1 MKKDIIVIGSGLAG
15 MASAAYLAKE
25 GHKVK
30 IIEKNS
36 TYGGRLQTYNEKGFT
51 FDLGPSWYWMP
62 DLFESFFS
70 DFDRKASD
78 YYTLTRLDPGYRVY
92 FEDKEFFDVPESYEK
107 LKKNLEKIESG
118 SSDALDKF
126 LSDGKIKYEIA
137 VKKFIYKPS
146 LSPFEYI
153 RLDLIKHLGR
163 LAIFKPI
170 SKHIREF
177 FTDKRIIQMLE
188 FPGLLLGAK
197 PSKTPALYSLMN
209 YADIKLGTW
218 YPSGGIRSV
227 ATAVQSVASE
237 QGVEF
242 VYDEPIKKIHK
253 KDKSVF
259 EVISKNRSYEA
270 DIVIANADY
279 EHVETNLLDKKY
291 RNYSK
296 TYWNKRTMSPS
307 ALLFYIGIN
316 KKINIPHHCLFFDTN
331 FNSHVR
337 DIYDDPKWPEN
348 PLFYVSCTSKTDLD
362 VAPTGSEALFILIP
376 VAPDLTDVPAL
387 RDSYL
392 EKVLDRIEQKTGE
405 SIRSNVVLTRSYAHK
420 EFISDFNSFKGNA
433 YGLANTLFQTAFL
446 KPKIKNSRLSNLYYT
461 GQLTVPGPGMP
472 PALVSGKI
480 VAKQVMKDN
489 S

>member
-25 GHKVK
+25 GHRVKV
-30 IIEKNS
+30 IEKNS
-36 TYGGRLQTYNEKGFT
+36 TYGGRLQTYKEKGFT

-70 DFDRKASD
+70 DFNRKASD

-126 LSDGKIKYEIA
+126 LADGKIKYEIA

-170 SKHIREF
+170 SKHIRQF

-227 ATAVQSVASE
+227 ATAVQSVAVE

-242 VYDEPIKKIHK
+242 VFDEPIKKIHK

-259 EVISKNRSYEA
+259 EVISKNRSYDA

-291 RNYSK
+291 RNYSE

-307 ALLFYIGIN
+307 ALLFYIGLN

-348 PLFYVSCTSKTDLD
+348 PLFYVSCTSKTDVD

-376 VAPDLTDVPAL
+376 VAPDLTDEPAL
-387 RDSYL
+387 RDLYL
-392 EKVLDRIEQKTGE
+392 EQVLDRIEQKTGE
-405 SIRSNVVLTRSYAHK
+405 SIRSNVVLKRSYAHK

-446 KPKIKNSRLSNLYYT
+446 KPKIKNSRLSNFYYT

>member
-1 MKKDIIVIGSGLAG
+1 MKKRIIVIGSGLAG

-25 GHKVK
+25 GYSVKVL
-30 IIEKNS
+30 EKNE
-36 TYGGRLQTYNEKGFT
+36 TYGGRLQTYKEKGFT

-70 DFDRKASD
+70 DFGKKASD

-92 FEDKEFFDVPESYEK
+92 FEDKEFFDVPENYEK
-107 LKKNLEKIESG
+107 LKANLEKIEPGAAS
-118 SSDALDKF
+118 ALDEF
-126 LSDGKIKYEIA
+126 LKDAKIKYEIA

-170 SKHIREF
+170 SRHIREF

-227 ATAVQSVASE
+227 ATAVYNVAIE

-242 VYDEPIKKIHK
+242 VFDEPIEKIDK
-253 KDKSVF
+253 KDKTVF
-259 EVISKNRSYEA
+259 EVLSKKRPYEA
-270 DIVIANADY
+270 EIVIANADY

-296 TYWNKRTMSPS
+296 KYWDKRTMSPS
-307 ALLFYIGIN
+307 ALLFYLGIN

-331 FNSHVR
+331 FNTHVE
-337 DIYDDPKWPEN
+337 DIYDDPKWPDN
-348 PLFYVSCTSKTDLD
+348 PLFYVSCTSKTDSD
-362 VAPTGSEALFILIP
+362 VAPSESEALFILIP
-376 VAPDLTDVPAL
+376 VAPDLTDEAAL
-387 RDSYL
+387 RDKYL
-392 EKVLDRIEQKTGE
+392 QQVLDRIEKKTGE
-405 SIRSNVVLTRSYAHK
+405 SIRENIVLSRSYAHK

-480 VAKQVMKDN
+480 VANQIMKDN
-489 S
+489 A

>member
-25 GHKVK
+25 GHRVKV
-30 IIEKNS
+30 IEKNS
-36 TYGGRLQTYNEKGFT
+36 TYGGRLQTYKEKGFT

-70 DFDRKASD
+70 DFNRKASD

-126 LSDGKIKYEIA
+126 LADGKIKYEIA

-227 ATAVQSVASE
+227 ATAVQSVAVE

-242 VYDEPIKKIHK
+242 VYGEPIKKIHK

-259 EVISKNRSYEA
+259 EVISKNRSYDA

-291 RNYSK
+291 RNYSE

-307 ALLFYIGIN
+307 ALLFYIGLN

-348 PLFYVSCTSKTDLD
+348 PLFYVSCTSKTDID

-376 VAPDLTDVPAL
+376 VAPDLTDEPAL

-392 EKVLDRIEQKTGE
+392 EQVLDRIEQKTGE

>member
-25 GHKVK
+25 GHRVKV
-30 IIEKNS
+30 IEKNS
-36 TYGGRLQTYNEKGFT
+36 TYGGRLQTYKEKGFT

-70 DFDRKASD
+70 DFNRKASD

-227 ATAVQSVASE
+227 ATAVQSVAVE

-242 VYDEPIKKIHK
+242 VYGEPIKKIHK

-259 EVISKNRSYEA
+259 EVISKNRSYDA

-291 RNYSK
+291 RNYSE

-307 ALLFYIGIN
+307 ALLFYIGLN

-348 PLFYVSCTSKTDLD
+348 PLFYVSCTSKTDVD

-376 VAPDLTDVPAL
+376 VAPDLADEPAL

-392 EKVLDRIEQKTGE
+392 EQVLDRIEQKTGE

>member
-1 MKKDIIVIGSGLAG
+1 MKKRIIVIGSGLAG
-15 MASAAYLAKE
+15 MASAAYLAKA
-25 GHKVK
+25 GYRVKV
-30 IIEKNS
+30 IEKNM
-36 TYGGRLQTYNEKGFT
+36 TYGGRLQTYEEKGFT

-70 DFDRKASD
+70 DFDRKVSD
-78 YYTLTRLDPGYRVY
+78 YYSLTRLDPGYRVY
-92 FEDKEFFDVPESYEK
+92 FENREFFDVPENYEK
-107 LKKNLEKIESG
+107 LKINLEKIEPGASN
-118 SSDALDKF
+118 ALDAF
-126 LSDGKIKYEIA
+126 LDDAKKKYEIA

-146 LSPFEYI
+146 LSPFEYM

-170 SKHIREF
+170 SKHIRDF

-209 YADIKLGTW
+209 YADLKLGTW

-227 ATAVQSVASE
+227 ATAVHKLAVE
-237 QGVEF
+237 QGVDF
-242 VYDEPIKKIHK
+242 VFDEPIKKIHK
-253 KDKSVF
+253 KDKSTF
-259 EVISKNRSYEA
+259 EVLSDKASYESE
-270 DIVIANADY
+270 IVIANADY
-279 EHVETNLLDKKY
+279 EHVETNLLDNKY

-296 TYWNKRTMSPS
+296 SYWDKRTMSPS
-307 ALLFYIGIN
+307 ALIFYLGIN

-331 FNSHVR
+331 FNNHVKE
-337 DIYDDPKWPEN
+337 IYDDPKWPEN
-348 PLFYVSCTSKTDLD
+348 PLFYVSCTSKTDPD
-362 VAPTGSEALFILIP
+362 VAPPGNEALFILIP
-376 VAPDLTDVPAL
+376 VAPDLENESVS

-392 EKVLDRIEQKTGE
+392 EQVLDRIELATGE
-405 SIRSNVVLTRSYAHK
+405 SIKGNIVTSRSYAHK
-420 EFISDFNSFKGNA
+420 EFISDFNSYKGNA

-446 KPKIKNSRLSNLYYT
+446 KPKIKNNKLTNLYYT

-480 VAKQVMKDN
+480 VAKQIMEDN

>member
-1 MKKDIIVIGSGLAG
+1 MKKNIIVIGSGLAG

-25 GHKVK
+25 GHSVKV
-30 IIEKNS
+30 IEKNS
-36 TYGGRLQTYNEKGFT
+36 TYGGRLQTYKEKGFT

-70 DFDRKASD
+70 DFDKKASD

-92 FEDKEFFDVPESYEK
+92 FDDKEFFDVPENYQK
-107 LKKNLEKIESG
+107 LKNNLEKIEPG
-118 SSDALDKF
+118 SSDALDNF
-126 LSDGKIKYEIA
+126 LNDGKIKYEIA

-227 ATAVQSVASE
+227 ATAVHSVAVE

-259 EVISKNRSYEA
+259 EVLSKIRSYEA

-296 TYWNKRTMSPS
+296 TYWKKRTMSPS
-307 ALLFYIGIN
+307 ALLFYVGID

-331 FNSHVR
+331 FNTHVE

-376 VAPDLTDVPAL
+376 VAPDLTDKPAL
-387 RDSYL
+387 RDSYF
-392 EKVLDRIEQKTGE
+392 EQVLDRIERKTGE
-405 SIRSNVVLTRSYAHK
+405 SIKNNVVMSRSYAHK

-480 VAKQVMKDN
+480 VAKQVLKDN

>member
-1 MKKDIIVIGSGLAG
+1 MKKRIIVIGSGLAG

-25 GHKVK
+25 GHTVKVL
-30 IIEKNS
+30 EKNE
-36 TYGGRLQTYNEKGFT
+36 TYGGRLQTYKEKGFT

-70 DFDRKASD
+70 DFGKKPSD

-92 FEDKEFFDVPESYEK
+92 FEDEEFFDVPENYEK
-107 LKKNLEKIESG
+107 LKANLEKIEPGAAS
-118 SSDALDKF
+118 ALDEF
-126 LSDGKIKYEIA
+126 LKDAKIKYEIA
-137 VKKFIYKPS
+137 IKKFIYKPS

-170 SKHIREF
+170 SRHIREF
-177 FTDKRIIQMLE
+177 FTDKRIIQMFE

-227 ATAVQSVASE
+227 ATAVYNVAIE

-242 VYDEPIKKIHK
+242 VFNEPIKKIDK
-253 KDKSVF
+253 KDKTVF
-259 EVISKNRSYEA
+259 KVLSEKRSYESG
-270 DIVIANADY
+270 IVIANADY
-279 EHVETNLLDKKY
+279 EHVETNLLDTKY

-296 TYWNKRTMSPS
+296 KYWDKRTMSPS
-307 ALLFYIGIN
+307 ALLFYLGIN

-331 FNSHVR
+331 FNKHVE
-337 DIYDDPKWPEN
+337 DIYDDPKWPDN
-348 PLFYVSCTSKTDLD
+348 PLFYVSCTSKTDSD
-362 VAPTGSEALFILIP
+362 VAPSESEALFILIP
-376 VAPDLTDVPAL
+376 VAPDLTDEPAL
-387 RDSYL
+387 RDKYL
-392 EKVLDRIEQKTGE
+392 EQVLDRIERKTGE
-405 SIRSNVVLTRSYAHK
+405 SIRDNIVLSRSYAHK

-480 VAKQVMKDN
+480 VANQIMKDN

>member
-1 MKKDIIVIGSGLAG
+1 MKKRIIVIGSGLAG

-25 GHKVK
+25 GHSVKVL
-30 IIEKNS
+30 EKNE
-36 TYGGRLQTYNEKGFT
+36 TYGGRLQTYKEKGFT

-70 DFDRKASD
+70 DFGKKPSD

-92 FEDKEFFDVPESYEK
+92 FEDEEFFDVPENYEK
-107 LKKNLEKIESG
+107 LKANLEKIEPGAAS
-118 SSDALDKF
+118 ALDEF
-126 LSDGKIKYEIA
+126 LKDAKIKYEIA
-137 VKKFIYKPS
+137 IKKFIYKPS

-153 RLDLIKHLGR
+153 RLDLIKHVGR

-170 SKHIREF
+170 SRHIREF

-227 ATAVQSVASE
+227 ATAVYNVAIE

-242 VYDEPIKKIHK
+242 VFNEPIKKIDK
-253 KDKSVF
+253 KDKTVF
-259 EVISKNRSYEA
+259 KVLSEKRLYEA
-270 DIVIANADY
+270 EIVIANADY
-279 EHVETNLLDKKY
+279 EHVETNLLDTKY

-296 TYWNKRTMSPS
+296 KYWDKRTMSPS
-307 ALLFYIGIN
+307 ALLFYLGIN

-331 FNSHVR
+331 FNKHVE
-337 DIYDDPKWPEN
+337 DIYDDPKWPDN
-348 PLFYVSCTSKTDLD
+348 PLFYVSCTSKTDSD
-362 VAPTGSEALFILIP
+362 VAPSESEALFILIP
-376 VAPDLTDVPAL
+376 VAPDLNDEPAL
-387 RDSYL
+387 RDKYL
-392 EKVLDRIEQKTGE
+392 EQVLDRIERKTGE
-405 SIRSNVVLTRSYAHK
+405 SIRDNIVLSRSYAHK

-446 KPKIKNSRLSNLYYT
+446 NPKIKNSRLSNLYYT

-480 VAKQVMKDN
+480 VANQIMKDN

>member
-1 MKKDIIVIGSGLAG
+1 MKKRIIVIGSGLAG

-25 GHKVK
+25 GHTVKVL
-30 IIEKNS
+30 EKNE
-36 TYGGRLQTYNEKGFT
+36 TYGGRLQTYKEKGFT

-70 DFDRKASD
+70 DFGKKPSD

-92 FEDKEFFDVPESYEK
+92 FEDEEFFDVPENYEK
-107 LKKNLEKIESG
+107 LKANLEKIEPGAAS
-118 SSDALDKF
+118 ALDEF
-126 LSDGKIKYEIA
+126 LKDAKIKYEIA
-137 VKKFIYKPS
+137 IKKFIYKPS

-153 RLDLIKHLGR
+153 RLDLIKHVGR

-170 SKHIREF
+170 SRHIREF

-227 ATAVQSVASE
+227 ATAVYNVAIE

-242 VYDEPIKKIHK
+242 VFNEPIKKIDK
-253 KDKSVF
+253 KDKTVF
-259 EVISKNRSYEA
+259 KVLSEKRSYESG
-270 DIVIANADY
+270 IVIANADY
-279 EHVETNLLDKKY
+279 EHVETNLLDTKY

-296 TYWNKRTMSPS
+296 KYWDKRTMSPS
-307 ALLFYIGIN
+307 ALLFYLGIN

-331 FNSHVR
+331 FNKHVE
-337 DIYDDPKWPEN
+337 DIYDDPKWPDN
-348 PLFYVSCTSKTDLD
+348 PLFYVSCTSKTDSD
-362 VAPTGSEALFILIP
+362 VAPSESEALFILIP
-376 VAPDLTDVPAL
+376 VAPDLTDEPAL
-387 RDSYL
+387 RDKYL
-392 EKVLDRIEQKTGE
+392 EQVLDRIERKTGE
-405 SIRSNVVLTRSYAHK
+405 SIRDNIVLSRSYAHK

-480 VAKQVMKDN
+480 VANQIMKDN

>member
-1 MKKDIIVIGSGLAG
+1 MKKRVIVIGSGLAG
-15 MASAAYLAKE
+15 MASATYLAKAGYE
-25 GHKVK
+25 VKV
-30 IIEKNS
+30 IEKNQ
-36 TYGGRLQTYNEKGFT
+36 TYGGRLQTYKEKGFT

-70 DFDRKASD
+70 DFDKKVSD
-78 YYTLTRLDPGYRVY
+78 YYSLTRLDPGYRVY
-92 FEDKEFFDVPESYEK
+92 FEDSEFFDVPENYEK
-107 LKKNLEKIESG
+107 LKNNLEKIEPGASK
-118 SSDALDKF
+118 SLDNFLKDAK
-126 LSDGKIKYEIA
+126 KKYEIA

-146 LSPFEYI
+146 LSPFEYM
-153 RLDLIKHLGR
+153 RVDLIKHLGR

-227 ATAVQSVASE
+227 ASAVHSLAVE

-242 VYDEPIKKIHK
+242 VFDEPIKKIHK
-253 KDKSVF
+253 NNDSTL
-259 EVISKNRSYEA
+259 EVRSHNNSYCSE
-270 DIVIANADY
+270 IVIANADY
-279 EHVETNLLDKKY
+279 EHVESNLIEKKY
-291 RNYSK
+291 CNYS
-296 TYWNKRTMSPS
+296 TSYWEKRTMSPS
-307 ALLFYIGIN
+307 ALLFYLGVNI
-316 KKINIPHHCLFFDTN
+316 KIDIPHHCLFFDTN
-331 FNSHVR
+331 FDDHVE
-337 DIYDDPKWPEN
+337 DIYDNPKWPES
-348 PLFYVSCTSKTDLD
+348 PLFYVSCTSKTDST
-362 VAPTGSEALFILIP
+362 VAPPDSEALFILIP
-376 VAPDLTDVPAL
+376 VAPGLTEKSIS
-387 RDSYL
+387 RDFYL
-392 EKVLDRIEQKTGE
+392 EQILDRLEKNIGQN
-405 SIRSNVVLTRSYAHK
+405 IRNNIVVSKSYAHE

-446 KPKIKNSRLSNLYYT
+446 KPRIKNKKLKGLYYT

-480 VAKQVMKDN
+480 VSEQIIKET

>member
-1 MKKDIIVIGSGLAG
+1 MKKRIIVIGSGLAG

-25 GHKVK
+25 GYSVKVL
-30 IIEKNS
+30 EKNE
-36 TYGGRLQTYNEKGFT
+36 TYGGRLQTYKEKGFT

-70 DFDRKASD
+70 DFGKKASD
-78 YYTLTRLDPGYRVY
+78 YYALTRLDPGYRVY
-92 FEDKEFFDVPESYEK
+92 FEDKEFFDVPENYEE
-107 LKKNLEKIESG
+107 LKANLEKIEPG
-118 SSDALDKF
+118 ASSALDEF
-126 LSDGKIKYEIA
+126 LKDAKIKYEIA

-170 SKHIREF
+170 SRHIREF
-177 FTDKRIIQMLE
+177 FTDKRIIQMFE

-227 ATAVQSVASE
+227 ATAVYNVAIE

-242 VYDEPIKKIHK
+242 VFDEPIEKIDK
-253 KDKSVF
+253 KDKTVF
-259 EVISKNRSYEA
+259 EVLSKKRPYEA
-270 DIVIANADY
+270 EIVIANADY

-296 TYWNKRTMSPS
+296 KYWDKRTMSPS
-307 ALLFYIGIN
+307 ALLFYLGIN

-331 FNSHVR
+331 FNTHVE
-337 DIYDDPKWPEN
+337 DIYDDPKWPDN
-348 PLFYVSCTSKTDLD
+348 PLFYVSCTSKTDSD
-362 VAPTGSEALFILIP
+362 VAPSESEALFILIP
-376 VAPDLTDVPAL
+376 VAPDLTDKAAL
-387 RDSYL
+387 RDKYL
-392 EKVLDRIEQKTGE
+392 QQVLDRIEKKTGE
-405 SIRSNVVLTRSYAHK
+405 SIRENIVLSRSYAHK

-480 VAKQVMKDN
+480 VANQIMKDN
-489 S
+489 A

>member
-1 MKKDIIVIGSGLAG
+1 MKKNIIVIGSGLAG

-25 GHKVK
+25 GHSVKV
-30 IIEKNS
+30 IEKNS
-36 TYGGRLQTYNEKGFT
+36 TYGGRLQTYKEKGFT

-70 DFDRKASD
+70 DFDKKASD

-92 FEDKEFFDVPESYEK
+92 FDDKEFFDVPENYQK
-107 LKKNLEKIESG
+107 LKNNLERIEPG
-118 SSDALDKF
+118 SSDALDNF
-126 LSDGKIKYEIA
+126 LNDGKIKYEIA

-227 ATAVQSVASE
+227 ATAVHSVAVE

-259 EVISKNRSYEA
+259 EVLSKIRSYEA

-307 ALLFYIGIN
+307 ALLFYVGID

-331 FNSHVR
+331 FNTHVE

-376 VAPDLTDVPAL
+376 VAPDLTDKPAL
-387 RDSYL
+387 RDSYF
-392 EKVLDRIEQKTGE
+392 EQVLDRIERKTGE
-405 SIRSNVVLTRSYAHK
+405 SIKNNVVMSRSYAHK

-480 VAKQVMKDN
+480 VAKQVLKDN

>member
-25 GHKVK
+25 GHRVKV
-30 IIEKNS
+30 IEKNS
-36 TYGGRLQTYNEKGFT
+36 TYGGRLQTYKEKGFT

-70 DFDRKASD
+70 DFNRKASD

-170 SKHIREF
+170 SKHIRQF

-227 ATAVQSVASE
+227 ATAVQSVAVE

-242 VYDEPIKKIHK
+242 VFDEPIKKIHK

-259 EVISKNRSYEA
+259 EVISKNRSYDA

-291 RNYSK
+291 RNYSE

-307 ALLFYIGIN
+307 ALLFYIGLN

-348 PLFYVSCTSKTDLD
+348 PLFYVSCTSKTDVD

-376 VAPDLTDVPAL
+376 VAPDLTDEPAL
-387 RDSYL
+387 RDLYL
-392 EKVLDRIEQKTGE
+392 EQVLDRIEQKTGE
-405 SIRSNVVLTRSYAHK
+405 SIRSNVVLKRSYAHK

>member
-1 MKKDIIVIGSGLAG
+1 MKKRIIVIGSGLAG

-25 GHKVK
+25 GYSVKVL
-30 IIEKNS
+30 EKNE
-36 TYGGRLQTYNEKGFT
+36 TYGGRLQTYKEKGFT

-70 DFDRKASD
+70 DFGKKPSD

-92 FEDKEFFDVPESYEK
+92 FEDEEFFDVPENYEK
-107 LKKNLEKIESG
+107 LKANLEKIEPGAAS
-118 SSDALDKF
+118 ALDEF
-126 LSDGKIKYEIA
+126 LKDAKIKYEIA
-137 VKKFIYKPS
+137 IKKFIYKPS

-153 RLDLIKHLGR
+153 RLDLIKHVGR

-170 SKHIREF
+170 SRHIREF

-227 ATAVQSVASE
+227 ATAVYNVAIE

-242 VYDEPIKKIHK
+242 VFNEPIKKIDK
-253 KDKSVF
+253 KDKTVF
-259 EVISKNRSYEA
+259 KVLSEKRSYESG
-270 DIVIANADY
+270 IVIANADY
-279 EHVETNLLDKKY
+279 EHVETSLLDTKY

-296 TYWNKRTMSPS
+296 KYWDKRTMSPS
-307 ALLFYIGIN
+307 ALLFYLGIN

-331 FNSHVR
+331 FNKHVE
-337 DIYDDPKWPEN
+337 DIYDDPKWPDN
-348 PLFYVSCTSKTDLD
+348 PLFYVSCTSKTDSD
-362 VAPTGSEALFILIP
+362 VAPSESEALFILIP
-376 VAPDLTDVPAL
+376 VAPDLNDEPAL
-387 RDSYL
+387 RDKYL
-392 EKVLDRIEQKTGE
+392 EQVLDRIERKTGE
-405 SIRSNVVLTRSYAHK
+405 SIRDNIVLSRSYAHK

-480 VAKQVMKDN
+480 VANQIMKDN

>member
-1 MKKDIIVIGSGLAG
+1 MKKRIIVIGSGLAG
-15 MASAAYLAKE
+15 MASASYLAKA

-30 IIEKNS
+30 VIEKNM
-36 TYGGRLQTYNEKGFT
+36 TYGGRLQTYEEKGFT

-70 DFDRKASD
+70 DFDKKVSD
-78 YYTLTRLDPGYRVY
+78 YYSLTRLDPGYRVY
-92 FEDKEFFDVPESYEK
+92 FEDSEFFDVHENYQK
-107 LKKNLEKIESG
+107 LKNNLEKIEPGASK
-118 SSDALDKF
+118 SLDDFLNDAQK
-126 LSDGKIKYEIA
+126 KYEIA
-137 VKKFIYKPS
+137 VKNFIYKPS
-146 LSPFEYI
+146 LSPLEYM
-153 RLDLIKHLGR
+153 RVDLIKHLGR

-197 PSKTPALYSLMN
+197 PSKTPSLYSLMN

-227 ATAVQSVASE
+227 ASAVHDLAVE

-242 VYDEPIKKIHK
+242 IFGEPINKIHK
-253 KDKSVF
+253 KNDSTF
-259 EVISKNRSYEA
+259 EVVSNNNSYNSE
-270 DIVIANADY
+270 IVIANADY
-279 EHVETNLLDKKY
+279 EHVESNLIEKKY

-296 TYWNKRTMSPS
+296 SYWEKRTMSPS
-307 ALLFYIGIN
+307 ALLFYLGIN
-316 KKINIPHHCLFFDTN
+316 KKINIPHHCLFFDTS
-331 FNSHVR
+331 FDDHVK
-337 DIYDDPKWPEN
+337 DIYDKPKWPDS
-348 PLFYVSCTSKTDLD
+348 PLFYVSCTSKTDPM
-362 VAPTGSEALFILIP
+362 VAPPGSEALFILIP
-376 VAPDLTDVPAL
+376 VAPDLTEEPHL
-387 RDSYL
+387 RELYL
-392 EKVLDRIEQKTGE
+392 EQILDRLEKNIGQ
-405 SIRSNVVLTRSYAHK
+405 SIRNDIVVSKSYAHK

-446 KPKIKNSRLSNLYYT
+446 KPRIKNRKMKGLYYT

-480 VAKQVMKDN
+480 VSEQIMKDY